1 MLIDERSFLR
11 LRPIFIFSPLNVVPQ
26 RLALT
31 WSATELA
38 DYLALMRLVLNYFS
52 LRRRTISLSDF
63 AFLLRVLRPRAGLPH
78 GVDGALRPTG
88 ALPSPPPCG

>member
-1 MLIDERSFLR
+1 M
-11 LRPIFIFSPLNVVPQ
+11 Q
-26 RLALT
+26 RYRAGGKCKLVAY
-31 WSATELA
+31 
-38 DYLALMRLVLNYFS
+38 DYFW

-88 ALPSPPPCG
+88 AFTFYHHRVGDR